1 MKRIQ
6 LFLSLILLVC
16 TNTFSQIDKIKQA
29 NDLYAKGKFQ
39 LAAKQYEDILSNDG
53 VSPILYYN
61 AGNAYYKSKEI
72 GHSILNYE
80 RALRLMPSF
89 EDARYNLDLAQLK
102 VVDNIVHAPNFF
114 LMSWLEY
121 FLKLLSSNYWLY
133 ISILL
138 FFLCLISS
146 FVFVFGPSRT
156 MRKFSFYLGLCFLG
170 LSFATLV
177 FSGIRKDQL
186 VNHDEAIV
194 MSGIVTVKSSPDA
207 SGTDLFQLHEGT
219 KVSIK
224 SVLGKWTEIMLAN
237 GSIGWIEQTHIEV
250 I

>member
-6 LFLSLILLVC
+6 LFLCLILFVC
-16 TNTFSQIDKIKQA
+16 TNTYSQIDKIKQA

-53 VSPILYYN
+53 VSPILFYN

-102 VVDNIVHAPNFF
+102 VVDNVVHAPTFF
-114 LMSWLEY
+114 LMSWLAT
-121 FLKLLSSNYWLY
+121 FLKLLSSNQWLY
-133 ISILL
+133 ISIFV
-138 FFLCLISS
+138 FFLCLISA
-146 FVFVFGPSRT
+146 FVFVFGPSRA

-170 LSFATLV
+170 FSLVMAVFA
-177 FSGIRKDQL
+177 GIRKDQL

-219 KVSIK
+219 KVYIK
-224 SVLGKWTEIMLAN
+224 SVLGKWTEIVLGN